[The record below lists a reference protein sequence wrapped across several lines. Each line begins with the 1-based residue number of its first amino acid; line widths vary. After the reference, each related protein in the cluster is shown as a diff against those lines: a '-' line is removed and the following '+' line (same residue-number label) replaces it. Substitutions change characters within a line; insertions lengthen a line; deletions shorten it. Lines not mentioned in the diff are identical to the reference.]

1 MLVTPGTPQVCT
13 GLARNAS
20 VKVYVRTRPMLGG
33 EEHQGATNILAVSSQ
48 YKKVVVEDGTEKKF
62 TFDDVFEEHC
72 SQDEVYM
79 RAVEPLVTKVEEN
92 ENATVFAYGQTGSGK
107 TFTMGT
113 SPCFAQEDEG
123 ILQRAIHSLLG
134 KDKNPSATQG
144 DLTNTARSLTISI
157 MEVYNETVYDLL
169 APSRIPLKTKAGPGG
184 AVSVVG
190 VQEEIV
196 NSVEEGL
203 LLLKKGSHLRSV
215 GATAGNQHSSRS
227 HAIIYLILKKGYHHS
242 CLKLVDL
249 AGAEGVGRT
258 QMSGRQFTEGVNIN
272 KGLLALSKVLAALSN
287 PTAGYVPYRESVL
300 TRLLKD
306 SLGGNSHTA
315 MIACVSPANFNVH
328 ETIKTLHYAEQA
340 RNIRTKP
347 QILSTIKRLG
357 MKRRCEDVTATPEA
371 WKRRIMASGKKPEHN
386 STISTPGHKP
396 PSRVLVSSL
405 NSTFITPSRKINEMD
420 KSTLLGVSCDMP
432 PPMFSSLIQQPV
444 INESVAHPSG
454 FSPLLERVSC
464 LEMSMM
470 TQLENIEDRLCN
482 KIMAKLEHKKKGTC
496 SRKKKRHCKSK
507 SSTPNSDVENKL
519 EVDSSDDDIMGIP
532 TAGSLFDTHKMKS
545 LLQDIVTS
553 ALGSVIHD
561 TKPIRSIQHTVLP
574 SNLPV
579 KTAIPEIS
587 ANQNPMR
594 DIKKKSIWTADERA
608 LENCKETTMN
618 MDSQPLK
625 DLPVTSTAFV
635 DTRAVRKSTRLSTRQ
650 IIQKALFKD
659 LSPDVKCS
667 SKSTSIM
674 TEEGINTSFS
684 HQFSWLAYDKPTV
697 LQEEGSPLLRS
708 PKLSVQP
715 QSKEINREF
724 KESHTNGAIYSGDI
738 TKYVD
743 DIQSQT
749 CSGFPVKL
757 NFTLPLN
764 GGLKPEKNNPR
775 RKSTRLSAIR
785 ATQRNFEILQGQ
797 SPYSSVVKSRRPSLA
812 STKKDQ
818 ESTNVTMCV
827 VPTNTTFSANDTTQG
842 KWQLKVS
849 PRLQKQH
856 NETILK
862 ILNTGNLKKLQQLP
876 TVGPKTAMVIH
887 NFRSLYG
894 KFTSVEDL
902 QHVPA
907 LPESYCKRF
916 MKANLVH

>member
-113 SPCFAQEDEG
+113 SPCFAQ
-123 ILQRAIHSLLG
+123 
-134 KDKNPSATQG
+134 DKNPSATQG

-227 HAIIYLILKKGYHHS
+227 HAIIYLI
-242 CLKLVDL
+242 LKLVDL

-396 PSRVLVSSL
+396 PSRV
-405 NSTFITPSRKINEMD
+405 INEMD

-553 ALGSVIHD
+553 ALGS
-561 TKPIRSIQHTVLP
+561 HTVLP

-887 NFRSLYG
+887 NFRLTWCIDCSCKKHHSLQLYLTRLDTVEG
-894 KFTSVEDL
+894 PDYLQYSILRLDSGMSYEYKNLFDDTFSKFV
-902 QHVPA
+902 
-907 LPESYCKRF
+907 RGF
-916 MKANLVH
+916 M